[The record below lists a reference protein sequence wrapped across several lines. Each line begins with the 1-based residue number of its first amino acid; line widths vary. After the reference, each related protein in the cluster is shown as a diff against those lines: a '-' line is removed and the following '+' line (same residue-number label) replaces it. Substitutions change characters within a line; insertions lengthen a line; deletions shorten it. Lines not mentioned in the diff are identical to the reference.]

1 MRLHSILLCGVLLG
15 SCLTGSP
22 SAADPEATPPPGAP
36 LPPEVNRLGDLFHS
50 EVVRISVQFNESIR
64 QLPGAFLVQL
74 GALQKRMQETGD
86 LDAYLA
92 VSKEIERFTQAI
104 KGESD
109 PFEKVPEMPD
119 SALVDKPES
128 LRTLQNQ
135 YVKAYQDK
143 GDHRRKQIE
152 DLAGTYAAKLEALQ
166 RDLTIKNRIREAI
179 AVKKETERVRKGLAD
194 NSFVQQTL
202 VAVSTRNGASSA
214 HNGTNTTDSATATP
228 EGPFYGKVPEWAKWQ
243 HERFGNFAAE
253 GYLFGH
259 PDLPDELTLD
269 WNPKNGRGR
278 FSGRCEVDRRVVDM
292 RERAWFGK
300 AILWKIKDLNTL
312 NATIAL
318 QSRELSAGDG
328 YGPKA
333 HLVLLGEKGPLGD
346 GIDIP
351 LLQKEITLF
360 LAKDRDA
367 SRCTLGCPQ
376 QKIRQSVD
384 LPASGVVRVLLA
396 VTVRN
401 PGERCDT
408 TLTMQ

>member
-1 MRLHSILLCGVLLG
+1 MRLHSILLVGVLLG
-15 SCLTGSP
+15 ACLTGSRSAGDTETPLPP
-22 SAADPEATPPPGAP
+22 SVP

-50 EVVRISVQFNESIR
+50 EVSRISVQFTESIR
-64 QLPGAFLVQL
+64 QLPGAFLSQL

-92 VSKEIERFTQAI
+92 VSKEIERFTQAT

-135 YVKAYQDK
+135 YVKACQDK

-152 DLAGTYAAKLEALQ
+152 DLAGTYVAKLEALQ
-166 RDLTIKNRIREAI
+166 KDLTIKNRIRDAI
-179 AVKKETERVRKGLAD
+179 AVKKEVDRVRKGLAD
-194 NSFVQQTL
+194 NSFVQQAL
-202 VAVSTRNGASSA
+202 ASASTRTGASA
-214 HNGTNTTDSATATP
+214 HAGTNTTDSASTAP
-228 EGPFYGKVPEWAKWQ
+228 EGPFYGKVPDWAKWQ
-243 HERFGNFAAE
+243 HDRFGNFAAE

-278 FSGRCEVDRRVVDM
+278 VSGRCEVDRRVVDM

-300 AILWKIKDLNTL
+300 AILWKVKDLNTL

-333 HLVLLGEKGPLGD
+333 HLVLLGEKSPLGD
-346 GIDIP
+346 CIDIP
-351 LLQKEITLF
+351 LTQKEITLT
-360 LAKDRDA
+360 LAKDPDA

-376 QKIRQSVD
+376 QNIRRTVD

>member
-15 SCLTGSP
+15 SWSVADTEVTSP
-22 SAADPEATPPPGAP
+22 SGGP
-36 LPPEVNRLGDLFHS
+36 LPPEVNRLSDLFHS
-50 EVVRISVQFNESIR
+50 ETIRISGQYNESIR
-64 QLPGAFLVQL
+64 QLPGAFLIQL

-92 VSKEIERFTQAI
+92 VSKETERFTQAV

-128 LRTLQNQ
+128 LRALQNQ
-135 YVKAYQDK
+135 YVKAYRDK

-152 DLAGTYAAKLEALQ
+152 DLAGTYVAKLEALQ
-166 RDLTIKNRIREAI
+166 KDLTIKNRIREAI
-179 AVKKETERVRKGLAD
+179 AVKKEADRVRKGLAD
-194 NSFVQQTL
+194 NSFVQQAL
-202 VAVSTRNGASSA
+202 ASASTRNGASA
-214 HNGTNTTDSATATP
+214 HNGTNTADSATATP

-243 HERFGNFAAE
+243 HDRFGNFAAE
-253 GYLFGH
+253 GCLFGH

-278 FSGRCEVDRRVVDM
+278 ISGRCEVDRRVVDM

-300 AILWKIKDLNTL
+300 AILWKVKDLNTL

-346 GIDIP
+346 GLDIP
-351 LLQKEITLF
+351 LSQKEITLS
-360 LAKDRDA
+360 LAKDPDA
-367 SRCTLGCPQ
+367 GRCTLGCPQ
-376 QKIRQSVD
+376 QNIRRTVD